1 MRYKC
6 VSATR
11 ALANFQF
18 WWMSFILPK
27 LFIVWKRFFSN
38 FSLDGKQ
45 EICHQIRLRGD
56 NDLFLPNRKKRT
68 RDHPFAYVDVHISC
82 KMMHGRDA

>member
-1 MRYKC
+1 
-6 VSATR
+6 
-11 ALANFQF
+11 
-18 WWMSFILPK
+18 MSFILPK

>member
-1 MRYKC
+1 
-6 VSATR
+6 
-11 ALANFQF
+11 
-18 WWMSFILPK
+18 MSFILPK

-56 NDLFLPNRKKRT
+56 NDLFFLSQNFRSNDFFTFIIMQVAEMKSRLRVTP
-68 RDHPFAYVDVHISC
+68 
-82 KMMHGRDA
+82 